1 MIGGTG
7 AYTYDIGNGP
17 QNSGLFTNVTQ
28 GSYTVVV
35 DDGTCSSSIT
45 VSIACPSAITGTVT
59 TTNITCNGLSDGSI
73 TVVGSGGS
81 APLTYDFGSG
91 FSSNGYI
98 NWSWSRITKRNI

>member
-17 QNSGLFTNVTQ
+17 QNSGIFTNVTQ

-45 VSIACPSAITGTVT
+45 VSIACPSAMYQEQLLQQT
-59 TTNITCNGLSDGSI
+59 LLAMD
-73 TVVGSGGS
+73 
-81 APLTYDFGSG
+81 
-91 FSSNGYI
+91 
-98 NWSWSRITKRNI
+98 